1 MINESPERSSE
12 PWIELEALLV
22 DGKAGSVDAFLSELT
37 PAETAR
43 AVSRLDPH
51 VRTRL
56 LMMLPPEKAVDVLLD
71 LPHEQ
76 VADLMEQLPSKQAAA
91 IFMKMPGDEKADILT
106 DVHNDHVEAI
116 LAELPREDALQTRR
130 LLDYP
135 EHSAGAL
142 MHPEYLAYPEVMT
155 VGEIVEDL
163 QRHREQYTDYYV
175 QYAYITSD
183 FGRLLG
189 ILRLR
194 DLLFSP
200 HDVEVKSLMLTNPL
214 FVPVETS
221 LDDLIQIFEDN
232 HYLGLPVTDF
242 GGRLLGVVNRDD
254 VMGASGEREKDSYLK
269 ASGIIGGEELRTMPL
284 WQRSG
289 RRLSWLSINIVL
301 NILAASVIAMHQDT
315 LSAAIA
321 LAVFLPIISDMSG
334 CSGNQAVAVSI
345 RELTLGL
352 VKPYEIWR
360 VIFKEVGIGVINGI
374 FLGLLLGLVAFLW
387 QKNVYLGLVV
397 GGALA
402 LNTVVA
408 VCLGGSIPLILRML
422 RMDPALASGPILTT
436 VTDMCGFLMALTF
449 ASMALTRLAG

>member
-22 DGKAGSVDAFLSELT
+22 DGKAGSADAFLSELT

-56 LMMLPPEKAVDVLLD
+56 LMMLSPEKAVQVLLD

-91 IFMKMPGDEKADILT
+91 IVLEMPGDEKADILT
-106 DVHNDHVEAI
+106 DVHDDHVEAI
-116 LAELPREDALQTRR
+116 LAELPREDALLTRR
-130 LLDYP
+130 LLNYP

-142 MHPEYLAYPEVMT
+142 MHTEYLAYPEVMT

-200 HDVEVKSLMLTNPL
+200 RDVEVKSLMLTNPL
-214 FVPVETS
+214 YVPVETP

-254 VMGASGEREKDSYLK
+254 VMGASGERDKDSFLK

-301 NILAASVIAMHQDT
+301 NIAAASVIALYQDT
-315 LSAAIA
+315 LSAVIA

-334 CSGNQAVAVSI
+334 SAGSQAVAVSI
-345 RELTLGL
+345 RELTIGL
-352 VKPYEIWR
+352 VKPYEVAR
-360 VIFKEVGIGVINGI
+360 VVLKEVGIGVINGI
-374 FLGLLLGLVAFLW
+374 LLGILLGAVAYLW
-387 QKNVYLGLVV
+387 KQNIYLSAVV

-402 LNTVVA
+402 LNTVLA
-408 VCLGGSIPLILRML
+408 VCLGGAMPLLLKKMK
-422 RMDPALASGPILTT
+422 MDPALASVPILTT
-436 VTDMCGFLMALTF
+436 VTDMCGFFLALSFAAMAL
-449 ASMALTRLAG
+449 AKLG